1 MPTQSRATIHA
12 ARALALAYLIV
23 GFLSGTATAQ
33 SQPLGDISGVVVV
46 GPVLG
51 DGDPSVL
58 DQGLGKLRAG
68 EDRLSITADATIVW
82 AGDLSERIRAVASID
97 MGSDNQPVLGL
108 GELYLKFR
116 PDLVD
121 AWKVSGRAG
130 QFFPPVSLEHD
141 GADWSLSR
149 TLTPSAVNTWIA
161 EEVKTIGVEASLRG
175 AIGDQPVSFTA
186 AAFAGNDTS
195 GALLA
200 FRGWAL
206 HDVRATVGGT
216 FALPEMPAM
225 FEGTQAARTRPVD
238 EVDGRIGGYGQFEWA
253 PSDTLSV
260 SLFAYDNN
268 GDETSLEDGHYAWR
282 TRFAQAALHWDVYEG
297 AEILVQAMTGET
309 RMGGRVGGQSP
320 ANVGFIAAYGLLSQ
334 NLWIGTA
341 TVRLD
346 YFAVSDRS
354 FKDLDNNAENGWSAS
369 LAWVQPVRDR
379 TDLVLEGI
387 VASSER
393 PDRMRFGLNRDQ
405 TSAQARVAL
414 RTGF

>member
-1 MPTQSRATIHA
+1 MSKQSWIS
-12 ARALALAYLIV
+12 
-23 GFLSGTATAQ
+23 SGTAAILGSAGLTAGCLCGTAAAQ
-33 SQPLGDISGVVVV
+33 SLPGGDISGVVVV
-46 GPVLG
+46 GPIAG
-51 DGDPSVL
+51 AGGPSAL

-68 EDRLSITADATIVW
+68 EDRLSITADATVVW

-97 MGSDNQPVLGL
+97 IGSDTQPAAGL

-130 QFFPPVSLEHD
+130 LFFPPVSLEHD

-161 EEVKTIGVEASLRG
+161 EEVKTTGVEASLRG
-175 AIGDQPVSFTA
+175 AIGDQPISVTA
-186 AAFAGNDTS
+186 AAFVGNDTS
-195 GALLA
+195 GTLLA

-216 FALPEMPAM
+216 FALPDVPAM
-225 FEGTQAARTRPVD
+225 FVGVQADRTRPVD
-238 EVDGRIGGYGQFEWA
+238 EVDGRIGSYGQVEWS
-253 PSDTLSV
+253 PSDTHSL

-268 GDETSLEDGHYAWR
+268 GDETSVEDGQYAWR
-282 TRFAQAALHWDVYEG
+282 TRFAQAALHWDVYDGTEV
-297 AEILVQAMTGET
+297 LVQAMTGET
-309 RMGGRVGGQSP
+309 RMGGRIGGQSP
-320 ANVGFIAAYGLLSQ
+320 ASVGFVAAYGLLSQ
-334 NLWIGTA
+334 DLGEGTA

-369 LAWVQPVRDR
+369 MSWVQPVRDR

-387 VASSER
+387 VAASER
-393 PDRMRFGLNRDQ
+393 PDRVRFGLDRGQ

-414 RTGF
+414 RSGF

>member
-1 MPTQSRATIHA
+1 MIHA
-12 ARALALAYLIV
+12 ARAMAPACLIV
-23 GFLSGTATAQ
+23 VSFSSAAAAQ
-33 SQPLGDISGVVVV
+33 SPLPGDISGVVVV
-46 GPVLG
+46 GPVVG
-51 DGDPSVL
+51 AGGPSAL
-58 DQGLGKLRAG
+58 DEGLGKLRAS
-68 EDRLSITADATIVW
+68 EDRLSIAADATVVW

-97 MGSDNQPVLGL
+97 MGSDTQPVAGL

-116 PDLVD
+116 PDLVS

-130 QFFPPVSLEHD
+130 LFFPPASLEHD

-161 EEVKTIGVEASLRG
+161 EEVKTTGVEVTLRG
-175 AIGDQPVSFTA
+175 AIGDQPINFTA

-195 GALLA
+195 GALLV

-216 FALPEMPAM
+216 FALPDVPAM
-225 FEGTQAARTRPVD
+225 FAGTQADRTRPID

-253 PSDTLSV
+253 PSDALSV
-260 SLFAYDNN
+260 NLFAYDNN

-282 TRFAQAALHWDVYEG
+282 TRFAQAALHWDAYDG
-297 AEILVQAMTGET
+297 AEVLVQVMTGET
-309 RMGGRVGGQSP
+309 RMGGRISGQSP
-320 ANVGFIAAYGLLSQ
+320 ANVGFVAAYGLLSQ
-334 NLWIGTA
+334 DLGTG
-341 TVRLD
+341 TVTARLD
-346 YFAVSDRS
+346 YFTVSDRS

-379 TDLVLEGI
+379 THLVFEGI

-393 PDRMRFGLNRDQ
+393 PDRMRFGLDRDQ

-414 RTGF
+414 STGF

>member
-1 MPTQSRATIHA
+1 MSLTSWPTTHG
-12 ARALALAYLIV
+12 ARAL
-23 GFLSGTATAQ
+23 LSAGLMVSCSGAAAAQ
-33 SQPLGDISGVVVV
+33 SQPAGDISGVVLV
-46 GPVLG
+46 GPILG
-51 DGDPSVL
+51 AGGPSAL

-68 EDRLSITADATIVW
+68 EDQLSIAADATVVW
-82 AGDLSERIRAVASID
+82 AGDLSERVRAVASID
-97 MGSDNQPVLGL
+97 IGSDTQPVAGL

-116 PDLVD
+116 PDLTD
-121 AWKVSGRAG
+121 TWKVSGRVG
-130 QFFPPVSLEHD
+130 LFFPPVSLEHD

-149 TLTPSAVNTWIA
+149 TLTPSAVNTWVA

-175 AIGDQPVSFTA
+175 AIGDQPINFTA
-186 AAFAGNDTS
+186 AAFVGNDTS

-216 FALPEMPAM
+216 FALPGVPAM
-225 FEGTQAARTRPVD
+225 FAGAQAIRTRPVD
-238 EVDGRIGGYGQFEWA
+238 EIDGRVGSYGQFEWS

-260 SLFAYDNN
+260 NLFAYDNN
-268 GDETSLEDGHYAWR
+268 GDETSLEDGQYAWR
-282 TRFAQAALHWDVYEG
+282 TRFAQAALHWDVHDG
-297 AEILVQAMTGET
+297 AEVLVQAMTGET

-334 NLWIGTA
+334 DLWTGTA

-393 PDRMRFGLNRDQ
+393 SDRMRFGLDRDQ
-405 TSAQARVAL
+405 TSAQVRIAL

>member
-1 MPTQSRATIHA
+1 MPTRSRATIYA
-12 ARALALAYLIV
+12 ARALAPACLVA
-23 GFLSGTATAQ
+23 GCFSGAAAAQ

-46 GPVLG
+46 GPVVG
-51 DGDPSVL
+51 DGDPSAL

-68 EDRLSITADATIVW
+68 EDRLSITADATVVW

-97 MGSDNQPVLGL
+97 IGSDTRPAAGL
-108 GELYLKFR
+108 GELYLKLR

-130 QFFPPVSLEHD
+130 LFFPPVSLEHD
-141 GADWSLSR
+141 GDDWSLSR

-161 EEVKTIGVEASLRG
+161 EEVKTTGVEASLRG
-175 AIGDQPVSFTA
+175 AIGDQPISFTA
-186 AAFAGNDTS
+186 AAFVGNDTS

-216 FALPEMPAM
+216 FALPEVPAM
-225 FEGTQAARTRPVD
+225 FAAQQADRTRPVG
-238 EVDGRIGGYGQFEWA
+238 EVDGRIGSYGQVEWS
-253 PSDTLSV
+253 PSDTISL

-268 GDETSLEDGHYAWR
+268 GDETSLEDGQYAWR
-282 TRFAQAALHWDVYEG
+282 TRFSQAAIHWDAYEG
-297 AEILVQAMTGET
+297 GEVLVQAMTGET
-309 RMGGRVGGQSP
+309 RMGGRIGSQSP
-320 ANVGFIAAYGLLSQ
+320 ADVGFVAAYGLLAQ
-334 NLWIGTA
+334 DIGEGTA
-341 TVRLD
+341 TLRLD

-369 LAWVQPVRDR
+369 MSWVQPVLDR
-379 TDLVLEGI
+379 TDLLLEGI
-387 VASSER
+387 VAASER
-393 PDRMRFGLNRDQ
+393 PDRMRFGLDRDQ

-414 RTGF
+414 RSGF

>member
-1 MPTQSRATIHA
+1 MIHA
-12 ARALALAYLIV
+12 ASAMAPACLIV
-23 GFLSGTATAQ
+23 VSFSSAATAQ
-33 SQPLGDISGVVVV
+33 SQLPGDVSGVVVV
-46 GPVLG
+46 GPVVG
-51 DGDPSVL
+51 AGGPSVL
-58 DQGLGKLRAG
+58 DEGLGKLRVG
-68 EDRLSITADATIVW
+68 EDQISIAADTTVVW

-97 MGSDNQPVLGL
+97 LGSDSKPVAGL

-121 AWKVSGRAG
+121 TWKVSGRAG
-130 QFFPPVSLEHD
+130 LFFPPVSLEHD
-141 GADWSLSR
+141 GADWSVSR
-149 TLTPSAVNTWIA
+149 SLTPSAANTWIA
-161 EEVKTIGVEASLRG
+161 EEVKTTGVEVSLRG
-175 AIGDQPVSFTA
+175 AVGDHPISFTT
-186 AAFAGNDTS
+186 AAFVGNDTS

-216 FALPEMPAM
+216 FALPDVPAM
-225 FEGTQAARTRPVD
+225 FAGTQANRTRPID

-260 SLFAYDNN
+260 NLFAYDNN

-282 TRFAQAALHWDVYEG
+282 TRFAQAALHWDAYDG
-297 AEILVQAMTGET
+297 AEVLVQVMTGET
-309 RMGGRVGGQSP
+309 RMGGLISGQSP
-320 ANVGFIAAYGLLSQ
+320 AHVGFIAAYGLLSQ
-334 NLWIGTA
+334 DLGTGTA

-354 FKDLDNNAENGWSAS
+354 FKDLDNNAENGWSGS
-369 LAWVQPVRDR
+369 LAWVQPVRAR
-379 TDLVLEGI
+379 TELVFEGI

-393 PDRMRFGLNRDQ
+393 PDRMRLGLDRNQ